1 MASFRVIS
9 WGSLPLGAL
18 LGGVLGQAFGLPAV
32 FIGAAVI
39 HSVLLLSRLVL
50 TDAFMAQVEA
60 HAAANTD
67 TEAGVETDVD
77 PRAAPG

>member
-32 FIGAAVI
+32 FIGAAAI
-39 HSVLLLSRLVL
+39 HAVLLLSRLVL
-50 TDAFMAQVEA
+50 TDAFMDQVEA
-60 HAAANTD
+60 HAAAN
-67 TEAGVETDVD
+67 AG
-77 PRAAPG
+77 